1 MSEHAASPRTYVAVF
16 AALIALTGLTTMVA
30 FFDFGIWNPVIALT
44 IACTKATLVVLF
56 FMHLR
61 ETDQVTWIV
70 AGAAIFW
77 LGILFVLILSD
88 YAWRNPAVPGL
99 G

>member
-1 MSEHAASPRTYVAVF
+1 MSEHVASPRTYVTIFAV
-16 AALIALTGLTTMVA
+16 LLALTGLTTLVA
-30 FFDFGIWNPVIALT
+30 FFDFGYWNPVIALT

-77 LGILFVLILSD
+77 LGILFVLTLSD
-88 YAWRNPAVPGL
+88 YAWRTPALPGL